1 MGLVGLSYILH
12 SIVGAMVLIF
22 NVAQPYSLVCDLGA
36 WANFIHS
43 VLSENRGRISS
54 WLHQQMFF
62 AAPKHLMCAL
72 KCLLVVCFQGLL
84 LTSKNSKR
92 PKQPSYG
99 LILKQ
104 AISMLHIY

>member
-1 MGLVGLSYILH
+1 MGSVGLSYMLH
-12 SIVGAMVLIF
+12 SIVGATVLIF
-22 NVAQPYSLVCDLGA
+22 NVVQPYSLVCDLGA
-36 WANFIHS
+36 WANFIYS

-62 AAPKHLMCAL
+62 ASPKHLMCAP
-72 KCLLVVCFQGLL
+72 KCLLVVDFQGIFI
-84 LTSKNSKR
+84 TSKNSKR
-92 PKQPSYG
+92 SIQPSYG